1 MISAGI
7 PTIPII
13 IYARPRNI
21 QKCISHLNI
30 EDESLGDSKMT
41 HTHTHK
47 KAKGFSQR
55 DKPQNHSGFSFVFLV
70 TFGIQLK
77 HDTFYLKKDVLL
89 VGKKSFNLDL
99 LWIIG
104 W

>member
-41 HTHTHK
+41 HTHK
-47 KAKGFSQR
+47 KKQKG
-55 DKPQNHSGFSFVFLV
+55 SFRETNYRTIQDSHLFFL
-70 TFGIQLK
+70 L
-77 HDTFYLKKDVLL
+77 HL
-89 VGKKSFNLDL
+89 VYN
-99 LWIIG
+99 
-104 W
+104 